1 MKGSFGKTTLSCAM
15 GLLFGLSLQASAAQ
29 QEIHFA
35 NWGDYV
41 GPTTFADF
49 EKETG
54 IKVVLEPYDSNEIL
68 ETKLLTGNSGYDLV
82 VTSADFLSRQLKAG
96 IYSPLDPA
104 QLPNSKNLNPDLMK
118 SLETSDPG
126 NKYAV
131 PYLWGTIGIGYN
143 TAKIKAAF
151 GDNAPVNSWDL
162 VFKPENLAK
171 LKGCG
176 VAMLDAP
183 TKIIPLALYYL
194 GKDPNSENPADYAEA
209 TKLLQSLK
217 PSITYFSST
226 KYIADLANGDICVAI
241 GFSGDVLQARQSAID
256 AGNKNSVAYSVPDM
270 GSNIWFDN
278 LAIPKTAKNATGAHA
293 FINYLMRPDV
303 IAKISDYLHYANPNT
318 ASQPLQDKAV
328 RENPAIYPDEKLIE
342 KMFVSL
348 PPPQS
353 ILRLITRTFGLE
365 KLDGLQARDAAMVA
379 RGQSAMG
386 DMTNALNLA

>member
-1 MKGSFGKTTLSCAM
+1 MMKGSFSKTTLGCAM
-15 GLLFGLSLQASAAQ
+15 GLLLGFSLHASAAP

-68 ETKLLTGNSGYDLV
+68 ETKLLTGNSGYDV
-82 VTSADFLSRQLKAG
+82 IVTSAEFLARQIKAG
-96 IYSPLDPA
+96 IYSPLDRA
-104 QLPNSKNLNPDLMK
+104 QLPNRKNLNPELMK
-118 SLETSDPG
+118 SLESSDPG
-126 NKYAV
+126 NTFAV

-143 TAKIKAAF
+143 TAKIKAAL
-151 GDNAPVNSWDL
+151 GDSAPVNSWDL

-183 TKIIPLALYYL
+183 TKIIPLALFYL
-194 GKDPNSENPADYAEA
+194 GKDPNSEKPEDIAAA
-209 TKLLQSLK
+209 TKLLQTLK

-226 KYIADLANGDICVAI
+226 KYIADLANGDICLAV

-256 AGNKNSVAYSVPDM
+256 AGNKNDVAYSVPDQ

-278 LAIPKTAKNATGAHA
+278 LAIPKTAKNAAGAHA

-303 IAKISDYLHYANPNT
+303 IAKISNYLRYANPNT
-318 ASQPLQDKAV
+318 ASQPLQDQAV
-328 RENPAIYPDEKLIE
+328 RENTAIYPDEKLIA

-348 PPPQS
+348 PPS
-353 ILRLITRTFGLE
+353 KAALRVITRSWSTIKSGI
-365 KLDGLQARDAAMVA
+365 
-379 RGQSAMG
+379 
-386 DMTNALNLA
+386 